1 MNSEILLLITR
12 MKKYKLLIISIECIF
27 FISCKEVHQDPL
39 PANTKGCKEMVE
51 INIDLDK
58 NTLPFDSLM
67 DFVSFVKL
75 ETTEGNLIGGIS
87 QILFVNN
94 KIIVVDFDVSKTI
107 TVYDESGKY
116 LNNIG
121 KLGQGPGEYAYL
133 GHVFLTPD
141 RSTVVVVDMGSGNL
155 KYFGLE
161 GNFIKSVKFPFW
173 FSNCE
178 FISNDII
185 AGHYSGGNMIQ
196 KNNVSYKPQL
206 IITDL
211 AGNILSSGFQSFYSK
226 NFASTTFM
234 PLLKF
239 DNEVIYCPPFSDTI
253 YHVSE
258 KGLCPLYHL
267 NIKRTSP
274 IIIDNNT
281 TDNSWEEYKENNPF
295 FNGEIIE
302 LKDVTMINI
311 SERYKNWSRFII
323 YSKKQDKIFSCTG
336 TLSNPFFRIFS
347 VPKAR
352 YKDDMIVVD
361 ERASNIIANRN
372 IFYQLGEKNIV
383 DKLFKDLTED
393 NNPVLFFY
401 KIKV

>member
-1 MNSEILLLITR
+1 MYH
-12 MKKYKLLIISIECIF
+12 MKIYCLWLAYLYCICF
-27 FISCKEVHQDPL
+27 FSCKELH
-39 PANTKGCKEMVE
+39 KESSLSLKTAESKMLE
-51 INIDLDK
+51 LDIDLDK

-75 ETTEGNLIGGIS
+75 ETTGENLVGAIS

-133 GHVFLTPD
+133 GHVTLTPD
-141 RSTVVVVDMGSGNL
+141 KSMVVVVDMGSGYL
-155 KYFGLE
+155 KYFGLD
-161 GNFIKSVKFPFW
+161 GNFVKSKKTPFW
-173 FSNCE
+173 FSSCE
-178 FISNDII
+178 FITDEII
-185 AGHYSGGNMIQ
+185 AGNYDGGNTLYGE
-196 KNNVSYKPQL
+196 NNSQYKPQL
-206 IITDL
+206 IITNL
-211 AGNILSSGFQSFYSK
+211 QGNVFHSGFKSYYNKKFTMSTMMPLRKFEDKVFYS
-226 NFASTTFM
+226 
-234 PLLKF
+234 
-239 DNEVIYCPPFSDTI
+239 PPFSDTI
-253 YHVSE
+253 YHLTQ
-258 KGLCPLYHL
+258 KGIHPEYHL
-267 NIKRTSP
+267 NMNRTKP
-274 IIIDNNT
+274 LIINADMTN
-281 TDNSWEEYKENNPF
+281 EYYHEYTENNPM

-393 NNPVLFFY
+393 SNPVLFFY

>member
-1 MNSEILLLITR
+1 MYH
-12 MKKYKLLIISIECIF
+12 MKKYCLWLAYLYCICF
-27 FISCKEVHQDPL
+27 FSCKEFHKESSLPL
-39 PANTKGCKEMVE
+39 KTAESKMLELDVE
-51 INIDLDK
+51 LDK

-67 DFVSFVKL
+67 DFVSYVKL
-75 ETTEGNLIGGIS
+75 ETTGDNLVGAIS
-87 QILFVNN
+87 QILFVKD
-94 KIIVVDFDVSKTI
+94 KIIVVDSDVSKTI
-107 TVYDESGKY
+107 TVYSESGKY
-116 LNNIG
+116 LNKIG
-121 KLGQGPGEYAYL
+121 KLGQGPEEYAYL
-133 GHVFLTPD
+133 EHVALTPD
-141 RSTVVVVDMGSGNL
+141 KSMVVVVDMGSGNL
-155 KYFGLE
+155 KYFGLD
-161 GNFIKSVKFPFW
+161 GDFIKSVKFPFW

-185 AGHYSGGNMIQ
+185 VGHYSGGNMIQ

-206 IITDL
+206 VITDL
-211 AGNILSSGFQSFYSK
+211 KGNILSSGFQSFYSK

-234 PLLKF
+234 PLRKF

-267 NIKRTSP
+267 NIKRASP

-302 LKDVTMINI
+302 LKDVTMIDI

-352 YKDDMIVVD
+352 YKDDMIVVNKS
-361 ERASNIIANRN
+361 ASNIIANRN

-393 NNPVLFFY
+393 SNPVLFFY

>member
-1 MNSEILLLITR
+1 
-12 MKKYKLLIISIECIF
+12 MKKYCLWLAYLYCICF
-27 FISCKEVHQDPL
+27 FSCKEFHKESSLPL
-39 PANTKGCKEMVE
+39 KTAESKMLELDFE
-51 INIDLDK
+51 LDK

-75 ETTEGNLIGGIS
+75 ETTGDNLVGAIS

-107 TVYDESGKY
+107 TVYDESGKF
-116 LNNIG
+116 LNKIG
-121 KLGQGPGEYAYL
+121 KLGQGPEEYAYL
-133 GHVFLTPD
+133 EHVALTPD
-141 RSTVVVVDMGSGNL
+141 KSMVVVVDMGSGNL
-155 KYFGLE
+155 KYFGLD
-161 GNFIKSVKFPFW
+161 GDFIKSVKFPFW

-185 AGHYSGGNMIQ
+185 VGHYSGGNMIQ

-206 IITDL
+206 VITDL
-211 AGNILSSGFQSFYSK
+211 KGNILSSGFQSFYSK

-234 PLLKF
+234 PLRKF

-274 IIIDNNT
+274 IVIDNNI

-302 LKDVTMINI
+302 LKDATMINI

-393 NNPVLFFY
+393 SNPVLFFY

>member
-1 MNSEILLLITR
+1 
-12 MKKYKLLIISIECIF
+12 MKIYCLWLAYLYCICF
-27 FISCKEVHQDPL
+27 FSCKELHKESSLPL
-39 PANTKGCKEMVE
+39 ETAESKMLELD
-51 INIDLDK
+51 IDLDK

-75 ETTEGNLIGGIS
+75 ETTEDNLIGGIS

-107 TVYDESGKY
+107 TVYDESGKF
-116 LNNIG
+116 LNKIG
-121 KLGQGPGEYAYL
+121 KLGQGPEEYAYL
-133 GHVFLTPD
+133 GHVILTPD
-141 RSTVVVVDMGSGNL
+141 KSTVVVVDMGSGNL
-155 KYFGLE
+155 KYFGLD

-173 FSNCE
+173 FSRCE
-178 FISNDII
+178 FINDNII
-185 AGHYSGGNMIQ
+185 AGHYSGGNMVQ

-206 IITDL
+206 VITDL
-211 AGNILSSGFQSFYSK
+211 KGNILSSGFQSFYSK

-267 NIKRTSP
+267 NIQRASP

-323 YSKKQDKIFSCTG
+323 YSKKQDKIFRCTG

-393 NNPVLFFY
+393 SNPVLFFY

>member
-1 MNSEILLLITR
+1 
-12 MKKYKLLIISIECIF
+12 MKIYCLWLAYLYCICF
-27 FISCKEVHQDPL
+27 FSCKELHKESSLPL
-39 PANTKGCKEMVE
+39 ETAESKMLELD
-51 INIDLDK
+51 IDLDK

-75 ETTEGNLIGGIS
+75 ETTEDNLIGGIS

-107 TVYDESGKY
+107 TVYDESGKF
-116 LNNIG
+116 LNKIG
-121 KLGQGPGEYAYL
+121 KLGQGPEEYAYL
-133 GHVFLTPD
+133 GHVILTPD
-141 RSTVVVVDMGSGNL
+141 KSTVVVVDMGSGNL
-155 KYFGLE
+155 KYFGLD

-173 FSNCE
+173 FSRCE
-178 FISNDII
+178 FINDNII
-185 AGHYSGGNMIQ
+185 AGHYSGGNMVQ

-206 IITDL
+206 VITDL
-211 AGNILSSGFQSFYSK
+211 KGNILSSGFQSFYSK

-267 NIKRTSP
+267 NIQRASP

-302 LKDVTMINI
+302 LKDATMINI

-323 YSKKQDKIFSCTG
+323 YSKKQDKIFGCTG

>member
-1 MNSEILLLITR
+1 
-12 MKKYKLLIISIECIF
+12 MKIYCLWFAFLYCICLF
-27 FISCKEVHQDPL
+27 SCKELHKEPSLPL
-39 PANTKGCKEMVE
+39 KTADNKVLELD
-51 INIDLDK
+51 IDLDK

-75 ETTEGNLIGGIS
+75 ETTGDNLVGAIS

-173 FSNCE
+173 FSRCE
-178 FISNDII
+178 FINDNII
-185 AGHYSGGNMIQ
+185 AGHYSGGNMVQ

-211 AGNILSSGFQSFYSK
+211 KGNILSSGFQSFYSK
-226 NFASTTFM
+226 NFTSTTFM
-234 PLLKF
+234 PLRKF

-267 NIKRTSP
+267 NIKRASP

-323 YSKKQDKIFSCTG
+323 YSKKQDKIFGCTG

>member
-1 MNSEILLLITR
+1 MQAKTEESKMLEL
-12 MKKYKLLIISIECIF
+12 
-27 FISCKEVHQDPL
+27 D
-39 PANTKGCKEMVE
+39 
-51 INIDLDK
+51 IDLDK

-75 ETTEGNLIGGIS
+75 ETTGENLVGAIS

-133 GHVFLTPD
+133 GHVTLTPD
-141 RSTVVVVDMGSGNL
+141 KSMVVVVDMGSGYL
-155 KYFGLE
+155 KYFGLD
-161 GNFIKSVKFPFW
+161 GNFVKSKKTPFW
-173 FSNCE
+173 FSSCE
-178 FISNDII
+178 FITDEII
-185 AGHYSGGNMIQ
+185 AGNYDGGNTLYGE
-196 KNNVSYKPQL
+196 NNSQYKPQL
-206 IITDL
+206 IITNL
-211 AGNILSSGFQSFYSK
+211 QGNVFHSGFKSYYNKKFTMSTMMPLRKFEDKVFYS
-226 NFASTTFM
+226 
-234 PLLKF
+234 
-239 DNEVIYCPPFSDTI
+239 PPFSDTI
-253 YHVSE
+253 YHLTQ
-258 KGLCPLYHL
+258 KGIHPEYHL
-267 NIKRTSP
+267 NMNRTKP
-274 IIIDNNT
+274 LIINADMTN
-281 TDNSWEEYKENNPF
+281 EYYHEYTENNPM

>member
-1 MNSEILLLITR
+1 
-12 MKKYKLLIISIECIF
+12 MKIYCLWLAFLYCICLF
-27 FISCKEVHQDPL
+27 SCKEFH
-39 PANTKGCKEMVE
+39 KESSMQAKTE
-51 INIDLDK
+51 ESKMLELDIDLDK

-75 ETTEGNLIGGIS
+75 ETTGENLVGAIS

-133 GHVFLTPD
+133 GHVTLTPD
-141 RSTVVVVDMGSGNL
+141 KSMVVVVDMGSGYL
-155 KYFGLE
+155 KYFGLD
-161 GNFIKSVKFPFW
+161 GNFVKSKKTPFW
-173 FSNCE
+173 FSSCE
-178 FISNDII
+178 FITDEII
-185 AGHYSGGNMIQ
+185 AGNYDGGNTLYGE
-196 KNNVSYKPQL
+196 NNSQYKPQL
-206 IITDL
+206 IITNL
-211 AGNILSSGFQSFYSK
+211 QGNVFHSGFKSYYNKKFTMSTMMPLRKFEDKVFYS
-226 NFASTTFM
+226 
-234 PLLKF
+234 
-239 DNEVIYCPPFSDTI
+239 PPFSDTI
-253 YHVSE
+253 YHLTQ
-258 KGLCPLYHL
+258 KGIHPEYHL
-267 NIKRTSP
+267 NMNRTKP
-274 IIIDNNT
+274 LIINADMTN
-281 TDNSWEEYKENNPF
+281 EYYHEYTENNPM

-302 LKDVTMINI
+302 LKDATMINI

>member
-1 MNSEILLLITR
+1 MNSEILLLITSI
-12 MKKYKLLIISIECIF
+12 KKYKLLIICIECIF

-39 PANTKGCKEMVE
+39 PVNTKGCKEMVE

-87 QILFVNN
+87 QILFVKD
-94 KIIVVDFDVSKTI
+94 KIIVVDSDVSKTI
-107 TVYDESGKY
+107 TVYSESGKY

-121 KLGQGPGEYAYL
+121 KLGQGPGEYSYL
-133 GHVFLTPD
+133 GHVTLTPD
-141 RSTVVVVDMGSGNL
+141 KSMVVIVDMGSGYL
-155 KYFGLE
+155 KYFGFD
-161 GNFIKSVKFPFW
+161 GSFVKSVKFPFW

-178 FISNDII
+178 FISDNII
-185 AGHYSGGNMIQ
+185 AGHYSGGNIIN
-196 KNNVSYKPQL
+196 KNNSSYKPLL

-211 AGNILSSGFQSFYSK
+211 QGNVYSSGFQSYYSK
-226 NFASTTFM
+226 TFTSTTLM
-234 PLLKF
+234 PLRKF
-239 DNEVIYCPPFSDTI
+239 DDDVIYSPPFSDTI
-253 YHVSE
+253 YHVTD
-258 KGLCPLYHL
+258 KGLEPLYYL
-267 NIKRTSP
+267 KIKGAKQIS
-274 IIIDNNT
+274 IDNNT

-302 LKDVTMINI
+302 LKDATMINI

-323 YSKKQDKIFSCTG
+323 YSKKQDKIFGCTG

>member
-1 MNSEILLLITR
+1 
-12 MKKYKLLIISIECIF
+12 MKIYCLWLAFLYCICLF
-27 FISCKEVHQDPL
+27 SCKELHKEPSLPL
-39 PANTKGCKEMVE
+39 KTADNKVLELD
-51 INIDLDK
+51 IDLDK

-75 ETTEGNLIGGIS
+75 ETTGENLVGAIS

-173 FSNCE
+173 FSRCE
-178 FISNDII
+178 FINDNII
-185 AGHYSGGNMIQ
+185 AGHYSGGNMVQ

-258 KGLCPLYHL
+258 KGLEPLYYLKIEGAKQITIDKNITDISL
-267 NIKRTSP
+267 N
-274 IIIDNNT
+274 
-281 TDNSWEEYKENNPF
+281 EYKE
-295 FNGEIIE
+295 
-302 LKDVTMINI
+302 K
-311 SERYKNWSRFII
+311 
-323 YSKKQDKIFSCTG
+323 
-336 TLSNPFFRIFS
+336 
-347 VPKAR
+347 
-352 YKDDMIVVD
+352 
-361 ERASNIIANRN
+361 
-372 IFYQLGEKNIV
+372 
-383 DKLFKDLTED
+383 
-393 NNPVLFFY
+393 
-401 KIKV
+401 

>member
-1 MNSEILLLITR
+1 
-12 MKKYKLLIISIECIF
+12 MKIYCLWLAYLYCICF
-27 FISCKEVHQDPL
+27 FSCKELHKESSLPL
-39 PANTKGCKEMVE
+39 ETAESKMLELD
-51 INIDLDK
+51 IDLDK

-75 ETTEGNLIGGIS
+75 ETTEDNLIGGIS

-107 TVYDESGKY
+107 TVYDESGKF
-116 LNNIG
+116 LNKIG
-121 KLGQGPGEYAYL
+121 KLGQGPEEYAYL
-133 GHVFLTPD
+133 GHVILTPD
-141 RSTVVVVDMGSGNL
+141 KSTVVVVDMGSGNL
-155 KYFGLE
+155 KYFGLD

-173 FSNCE
+173 FSRCE
-178 FISNDII
+178 FINDNII
-185 AGHYSGGNMIQ
+185 AGHYSGGNMVQ

-206 IITDL
+206 VITDL
-211 AGNILSSGFQSFYSK
+211 KGNILSSGFQSFYSK

-267 NIKRTSP
+267 NIQRASP

-295 FNGEIIE
+295 FFFLIIE

>member
-1 MNSEILLLITR
+1 MYH
-12 MKKYKLLIISIECIF
+12 MKIYCLWLAFLYCICLF
-27 FISCKEVHQDPL
+27 SCKEFH
-39 PANTKGCKEMVE
+39 KEPSLSLKTAESKMLE
-51 INIDLDK
+51 LDIDLDK

-75 ETTEGNLIGGIS
+75 ETTGDNLIGAIS

-133 GHVFLTPD
+133 GHVTLTPD
-141 RSTVVVVDMGSGNL
+141 KSMVVVVDMGSGYL
-155 KYFGLE
+155 KYFGLD
-161 GNFIKSVKFPFW
+161 GNFVKSKKTPFW
-173 FSNCE
+173 FSSCE
-178 FISNDII
+178 FITDEII
-185 AGHYSGGNMIQ
+185 AGNYDGGNTLYGE
-196 KNNVSYKPQL
+196 NNSQYKPQL
-206 IITDL
+206 IITNL
-211 AGNILSSGFQSFYSK
+211 QGNVFHSGFKSYYNKKFTMSTMMPLRKFEDKVFYS
-226 NFASTTFM
+226 
-234 PLLKF
+234 
-239 DNEVIYCPPFSDTI
+239 PPFSDTI
-253 YHVSE
+253 YHLTQ
-258 KGLCPLYHL
+258 KGIHPEYHL
-267 NIKRTSP
+267 NMNRTKP
-274 IIIDNNT
+274 LIINADMTN
-281 TDNSWEEYKENNPF
+281 EYYHEYTENNPM

-302 LKDVTMINI
+302 LKDATMINI

-393 NNPVLFFY
+393 SNPVLFFY

>member
-1 MNSEILLLITR
+1 
-12 MKKYKLLIISIECIF
+12 MKIYCLWLAFLYCICLF
-27 FISCKEVHQDPL
+27 SCKELHKEPSLPL
-39 PANTKGCKEMVE
+39 KTADNKVLELD
-51 INIDLDK
+51 IDLDK

-75 ETTEGNLIGGIS
+75 ETTGDNLVGAIS

-173 FSNCE
+173 FSRCE
-178 FISNDII
+178 FINDNII
-185 AGHYSGGNMIQ
+185 AGHYSGGNMVQ

-211 AGNILSSGFQSFYSK
+211 KGNILSSGFQSFYSK
-226 NFASTTFM
+226 NFTSTTFM
-234 PLLKF
+234 PLRKF

-267 NIKRTSP
+267 NIKRASP

-393 NNPVLFFY
+393 SNPVLFFY

>member
-1 MNSEILLLITR
+1 
-12 MKKYKLLIISIECIF
+12 MKIYCLWLAYLYCICF
-27 FISCKEVHQDPL
+27 FSCKELHKESSLPL
-39 PANTKGCKEMVE
+39 ETAESKMLELD
-51 INIDLDK
+51 IDLDK

-75 ETTEGNLIGGIS
+75 ETTEDNLIGGIS

-107 TVYDESGKY
+107 TVYDESGKF
-116 LNNIG
+116 LNKIG
-121 KLGQGPGEYAYL
+121 KLGQGPEEYAYL
-133 GHVFLTPD
+133 GHVILTPD
-141 RSTVVVVDMGSGNL
+141 KSTVVVVDMGSGNL
-155 KYFGLE
+155 KYFGLD

-173 FSNCE
+173 FSRCE
-178 FISNDII
+178 FINDNII

-281 TDNSWEEYKENNPF
+281 TDNSWQEYKENNPF

>member
-1 MNSEILLLITR
+1 
-12 MKKYKLLIISIECIF
+12 MKKYCLWLAYLYCICF
-27 FISCKEVHQDPL
+27 FSCKEFHKESSLPL
-39 PANTKGCKEMVE
+39 KTAESKMLELDFE
-51 INIDLDK
+51 LDK

-75 ETTEGNLIGGIS
+75 ETTGDNLVGAIS

-107 TVYDESGKY
+107 TVYDESGKF
-116 LNNIG
+116 LNKIG
-121 KLGQGPGEYAYL
+121 KLGQGPEEYAYL
-133 GHVFLTPD
+133 EHVALTPD
-141 RSTVVVVDMGSGNL
+141 KSMVVVVDMGSGNL
-155 KYFGLE
+155 KYFGLD
-161 GNFIKSVKFPFW
+161 GDFIKSVKFPFW

-185 AGHYSGGNMIQ
+185 VGHYSGGNMIQ

-206 IITDL
+206 VITDL
-211 AGNILSSGFQSFYSK
+211 KGNILSSGFQSFYSK

-234 PLLKF
+234 PLRKF

-274 IIIDNNT
+274 IVIDNNI

-302 LKDVTMINI
+302 LKDATMINI

-372 IFYQLGEKNIV
+372 IFYQLGEKNLV
-383 DKLFKDLTED
+383 DALFKDLTED
-393 NNPVLFFY
+393 SNPVLFFY

>member
-1 MNSEILLLITR
+1 
-12 MKKYKLLIISIECIF
+12 MKIYCLWLAFLYCICLF
-27 FISCKEVHQDPL
+27 SCKELHKEPSLPL
-39 PANTKGCKEMVE
+39 KTADNKVLELD
-51 INIDLDK
+51 IDLDK

-75 ETTEGNLIGGIS
+75 ETTGDNLVGAIS

-155 KYFGLE
+155 KYFGLD

-173 FSNCE
+173 FSRCE
-178 FISNDII
+178 FINDNII
-185 AGHYSGGNMIQ
+185 AGHYSGGNMVQ

-211 AGNILSSGFQSFYSK
+211 KGNILSSGFQSFYSK

-393 NNPVLFFY
+393 SNPVLFFY

>member
-1 MNSEILLLITR
+1 
-12 MKKYKLLIISIECIF
+12 MKIYCLWLAFLYCICLF
-27 FISCKEVHQDPL
+27 SCKEFH
-39 PANTKGCKEMVE
+39 KESSMQAKTE
-51 INIDLDK
+51 ESKMLELDIDLDK

-75 ETTEGNLIGGIS
+75 ETTGDNLVGAIS

-173 FSNCE
+173 FSRCE
-178 FISNDII
+178 FINDNII
-185 AGHYSGGNMIQ
+185 AGHYSGGNMVQ

-211 AGNILSSGFQSFYSK
+211 KGNILSSGFQSFYSK
-226 NFASTTFM
+226 NFTSTTFM
-234 PLLKF
+234 PLRKF

-267 NIKRTSP
+267 NIKRASP

-323 YSKKQDKIFSCTG
+323 YSKKQDKIFGCTG

-393 NNPVLFFY
+393 SNPVLFFY

>member
-1 MNSEILLLITR
+1 
-12 MKKYKLLIISIECIF
+12 MKIYCLWLAYLYCICF
-27 FISCKEVHQDPL
+27 FSCKELHKESSLPL
-39 PANTKGCKEMVE
+39 ETAESKMLELD
-51 INIDLDK
+51 IDLDK

-75 ETTEGNLIGGIS
+75 ETTEDNLIGGIS

-107 TVYDESGKY
+107 TVYDESGKF
-116 LNNIG
+116 LNKIG
-121 KLGQGPGEYAYL
+121 KLGQGPEEYAYL
-133 GHVFLTPD
+133 GHVILTPD
-141 RSTVVVVDMGSGNL
+141 KSTVVVVDMGSGNL
-155 KYFGLE
+155 KYFGLD

-173 FSNCE
+173 FSRCE
-178 FISNDII
+178 FINDNII

-267 NIKRTSP
+267 NIKRASP

-281 TDNSWEEYKENNPF
+281 TDNSWEEYKENNHF

>member
-1 MNSEILLLITR
+1 
-12 MKKYKLLIISIECIF
+12 MKKYCLWLAYLYCICF
-27 FISCKEVHQDPL
+27 FSCKEFHKESSLPL
-39 PANTKGCKEMVE
+39 KTAESKMLELDVE
-51 INIDLDK
+51 LDK

-75 ETTEGNLIGGIS
+75 ETTGDNLVGAIS

-107 TVYDESGKY
+107 TVYDESGKF
-116 LNNIG
+116 LNKIG
-121 KLGQGPGEYAYL
+121 KLGQGPEEYAYL
-133 GHVFLTPD
+133 EHVALTPD
-141 RSTVVVVDMGSGNL
+141 KSMVVVVDMGSGNL
-155 KYFGLE
+155 KYFGLD
-161 GNFIKSVKFPFW
+161 GDFIKSVKFPFW

-178 FISNDII
+178 FISNYII

-206 IITDL
+206 VITDL
-211 AGNILSSGFQSFYSK
+211 KGNILSSGFQSFYSK

-234 PLLKF
+234 PLRKF

-274 IIIDNNT
+274 IVIDNNI
-281 TDNSWEEYKENNPF
+281 TDNSWEEYIENNPF
-295 FNGEIIE
+295 FNGDIIE
-302 LKDVTMINI
+302 LKDATMINI

-361 ERASNIIANRN
+361 ESASNIIANSN
-372 IFYQLGEKNIV
+372 IFYQLGEKNLV
-383 DKLFKDLTED
+383 DALFKDLTED
-393 NNPVLFFY
+393 SNPVLFFY

>member
-1 MNSEILLLITR
+1 
-12 MKKYKLLIISIECIF
+12 MKIYCLWLAFLYCICLF
-27 FISCKEVHQDPL
+27 SCKELHKEPSLPL
-39 PANTKGCKEMVE
+39 KTADNKVLELD
-51 INIDLDK
+51 IDLDK

-75 ETTEGNLIGGIS
+75 ETTGDNLVGAIS

-173 FSNCE
+173 FSRCE
-178 FISNDII
+178 FINDNII
-185 AGHYSGGNMIQ
+185 AGHYSGGNMVQ

-211 AGNILSSGFQSFYSK
+211 KGNILSSGFQSFYSK
-226 NFASTTFM
+226 NFTSTTFM
-234 PLLKF
+234 PLRKF

-267 NIKRTSP
+267 NIQRASP

-302 LKDVTMINI
+302 LKDATMINI

-323 YSKKQDKIFSCTG
+323 YSKKQDKIFGCTG

>member
-1 MNSEILLLITR
+1 
-12 MKKYKLLIISIECIF
+12 MKIYCLWLAFLYCICLF
-27 FISCKEVHQDPL
+27 SCKEFH
-39 PANTKGCKEMVE
+39 KESSMQAKTE
-51 INIDLDK
+51 ESKMLELDIDLDK

-75 ETTEGNLIGGIS
+75 ETTGENLVGAIS

-133 GHVFLTPD
+133 GHVTLTPD
-141 RSTVVVVDMGSGNL
+141 KSMVVVVDMGSGYL
-155 KYFGLE
+155 KYFGLD
-161 GNFIKSVKFPFW
+161 GNFVKSKKTPFW
-173 FSNCE
+173 FSSCE
-178 FISNDII
+178 FITDEII
-185 AGHYSGGNMIQ
+185 AGNYDGGNTLYGE
-196 KNNVSYKPQL
+196 NNSQYKPQL
-206 IITDL
+206 IITNL
-211 AGNILSSGFQSFYSK
+211 QGNVFHSGFKSYYNKKFTMSTMMPLRKFEDKVFYS
-226 NFASTTFM
+226 
-234 PLLKF
+234 
-239 DNEVIYCPPFSDTI
+239 PPFSDTI
-253 YHVSE
+253 YHLTQ
-258 KGLCPLYHL
+258 KGIHPEYHL
-267 NIKRTSP
+267 NMNRTKP
-274 IIIDNNT
+274 LIINADMTN
-281 TDNSWEEYKENNPF
+281 EYYHEYTENNPM

-302 LKDVTMINI
+302 LKDATMINI

-352 YKDDMIVVD
+352 YKDDMIVVNKS
-361 ERASNIIANRN
+361 ASNIIANRN

-393 NNPVLFFY
+393 SNPVLFFY

>member
-1 MNSEILLLITR
+1 
-12 MKKYKLLIISIECIF
+12 MKIYCLWLAYLYCICF
-27 FISCKEVHQDPL
+27 FSCKELHKESSLPL
-39 PANTKGCKEMVE
+39 ETAESKMLELD
-51 INIDLDK
+51 IDLDK

-75 ETTEGNLIGGIS
+75 ETTEDNLIGGIS

-173 FSNCE
+173 FSRCE
-178 FISNDII
+178 FINDNII
-185 AGHYSGGNMIQ
+185 AGHYSGGNMVQ

-211 AGNILSSGFQSFYSK
+211 KGNILSSGFQSFYSK
-226 NFASTTFM
+226 NFTSTTFM
-234 PLLKF
+234 PLRKF

-267 NIKRTSP
+267 NIQRASP

-383 DKLFKDLTED
+383 DKLFKDLIED
-393 NNPVLFFY
+393 SNPVLFFY

>member
-1 MNSEILLLITR
+1 
-12 MKKYKLLIISIECIF
+12 MKIYCLWLAFLYCICLF
-27 FISCKEVHQDPL
+27 SCKELHKEPSLPL
-39 PANTKGCKEMVE
+39 KTADNKVLELD
-51 INIDLDK
+51 IDLDK

-75 ETTEGNLIGGIS
+75 ETTGDNLVGAIS

-121 KLGQGPGEYAYL
+121 TLGQGPGEYAYL

-173 FSNCE
+173 FSRCE
-178 FISNDII
+178 FINDNII
-185 AGHYSGGNMIQ
+185 AGHYSGGNMVQ

-211 AGNILSSGFQSFYSK
+211 KGNILSSGFQSFYSK

-267 NIKRTSP
+267 NIQRASP

-393 NNPVLFFY
+393 SNPVLFFY

>member
-1 MNSEILLLITR
+1 
-12 MKKYKLLIISIECIF
+12 MKIYCLWLAYLYCICF
-27 FISCKEVHQDPL
+27 FSCKELHKESSLPL
-39 PANTKGCKEMVE
+39 ETAESKMLELD
-51 INIDLDK
+51 IDLDK

-75 ETTEGNLIGGIS
+75 ETTEDNLIGAIS

-107 TVYDESGKY
+107 TVYDESGKF
-116 LNNIG
+116 LNKIG
-121 KLGQGPGEYAYL
+121 KLGQGPEEYAYL
-133 GHVFLTPD
+133 GHVILTPD
-141 RSTVVVVDMGSGNL
+141 KSTVVVVDMGSGNL
-155 KYFGLE
+155 KYFGLD

-173 FSNCE
+173 FSRCE
-178 FISNDII
+178 FINDNII
-185 AGHYSGGNMIQ
+185 AGHYSGGNMVQ

-206 IITDL
+206 VITDL
-211 AGNILSSGFQSFYSK
+211 KGNILSSGFQSFYSK

-267 NIKRTSP
+267 NIKRASP

-393 NNPVLFFY
+393 SNPVLFFY

>member
-1 MNSEILLLITR
+1 
-12 MKKYKLLIISIECIF
+12 MKIYCLWLAYLYCICF
-27 FISCKEVHQDPL
+27 FSCKELHKESSLPL
-39 PANTKGCKEMVE
+39 ETAESKMLELD
-51 INIDLDK
+51 IDLDK

-75 ETTEGNLIGGIS
+75 ETTEDNLIGGIS

-173 FSNCE
+173 FSRCE
-178 FISNDII
+178 FINDNII
-185 AGHYSGGNMIQ
+185 AGHYSGGNMVQ

-206 IITDL
+206 VITDL
-211 AGNILSSGFQSFYSK
+211 KGNILSSGFQSFYSK

-267 NIKRTSP
+267 NIQRASP

-302 LKDVTMINI
+302 LKDATMINI